1 MELQLHYDYTL
12 KVLEKKAKAYKTA
25 FLEQRDLRRRQE
37 KALTEYEYVIDCM
50 ANRKH
55 DQKGAPQQAEKANS
69 IYEQLLLRIKAEYER
84 ELNELKAGATG
95 GKEERSMSP
104 LSPDQLQTTPEPIKF
119 KGDHQ
124 D

>member
-55 DQKGAPQQAEKANS
+55 HQKGAPTQQAEKANS

-84 ELNELKAGATG
+84 ELNELKSGAMG
-95 GKEERSMSP
+95 MKDERSMSP
-104 LSPDQLQTTPEPIKF
+104 ISPDQL
-119 KGDHQ
+119 
-124 D
+124 